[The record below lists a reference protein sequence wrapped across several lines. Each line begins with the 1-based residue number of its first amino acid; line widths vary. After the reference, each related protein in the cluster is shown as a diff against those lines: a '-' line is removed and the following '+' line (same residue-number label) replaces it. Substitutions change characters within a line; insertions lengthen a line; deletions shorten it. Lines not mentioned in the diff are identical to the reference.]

1 MENHD
6 SAVCSGSRDHE
17 SVPNLFSMARTMSF
31 KFQLLETVANEHE
44 ALTVATCA
52 TSGERN
58 RNPRCSNEQNKN
70 NGSHVVF
77 MGSREEYL

>member
-44 ALTVATCA
+44 
-52 TSGERN
+52 S
-58 RNPRCSNEQNKN
+58 SNCCDVRDLWREKPKSQ
-70 NGSHVVF
+70 VF
-77 MGSREEYL
+77 QRTE